1 MNNSSNYVIFADMSV
16 IRGSGLE
23 SFVDNYFWP
32 VSDNDF
38 HDFIELINREY
49 VDLSLRMENDF
60 MFDIAMIEL
69 SFFSQLENIFHYNY
83 VKEYSK
89 DNNVELV
96 FGDESKEFL
105 YPDWS
110 EYSNYYTKLK
120 FPHGLLIRLLRR
132 ISRNV
137 IFNKHLPVKKY
148 IFGFFSKPKV
158 VSIGSQDNLK
168 KHYLKNKQEFCNYVD
183 WPDLIGSN
191 IKNKKSKELHEKI
204 VINLLLPF
212 MEILKDNDSLFV
224 RNFNFDELELAWR
237 KRFYDITNIYINTI
251 NSDKVETL
259 LVTEAGK
266 PVSKLIAMAYQRS
279 GKDVYCFH
287 HGHDFA
293 IKAQNI
299 AHQRTVSHC
308 KNFIVP
314 SGDIADQYL
323 NIYSKLP
330 LEKRTNTKYIS
341 LDIESYD
348 NHINNSKEQNNS
360 IKSVMIMGYPHNST
374 RYTDEKGLFS
384 IFKID
389 LEYRLIRFLK
399 DKGYRVIYKAH
410 PDRLKE
416 VSGVFNDFVDEIV
429 SEPFEDSWKKADA
442 FIFTHT
448 GTTTFGYSL
457 SLGKRVVLINLE
469 KCLLTIDEKHI
480 ENVFRV
486 VPAKIDTNNRIKFNK
501 KILLSA
507 LT

>member
-1 MNNSSNYVIFADMSV
+1 MSV